1 MARRGGLLLGLL
13 LLLAAAAGPGARAQC
28 GDVEEDLA
36 VRGDAVVTALLPLQ
50 AGPGCAADVPRGR
63 RLAAAAMHVLA
74 ALRRHQYVPDVDVGL
89 RIVNSCDSPSVARKV
104 LVGAFVDLDCER
116 LYSLGV
122 LAGEDL
128 SRSES
133 VSELCAGLTQALWT
147 LPESP
152 EPEPQYGNALGTLL
166 AAGPWPAAD
175 ILTSSVHSDD
185 DDEKDDGDDGVPEH
199 QLDAAEQL
207 ADQAVEN
214 ARLRGV
220 CARRG
225 HAPDGFRWSGPASR
239 ARVLVGAEAALRR
252 MLRQHVLVPVE
263 GPGSATPGPQLVLA
277 PPDGVWSASTPL
289 PRDALVLVPDPS
301 PLRALM
307 ERLGEQA
314 RNLSDDA
321 VAVPFPPDPEDVAAA
336 VGLNDLVA
344 VGRALIRAADLLKEG
359 VGAFCDGEPAADENT
374 TSTDAGGGSS
384 ASGPEEAQRQVC
396 ARLPATGLL
405 LEELRASL
413 PPQPQ
418 DEAVERL
425 LEVRPD
431 EVASRAAATAAYLL
445 LRSPGPGRPLVP
457 LARYRGGIWTIPDD
471 ALTKTDPETVDCPLL
486 LASGEVEWV
495 REAWVATVL
504 TVAVLGT
511 MCATAVA
518 FFIATRILAG
528 DILEGSATLSLL
540 LLLAVLLAFASAL
553 PYCARGSGLVLCG
566 LRLLAAPLAHSLLL
580 SVMLGRALM
589 LAACDHDGGLLSHV
603 SGPLQAALCFFTL
616 AVQVALSVQLGLLLS
631 PAVCGWLSGPRFLI
645 LLSYDLLLLALL
657 AVTAP
662 FIATSRRNYREGMF
676 FAATTV
682 VLLALWIA
690 WVSLYLA
697 GGHAWRDAAMSGGV
711 TAAAAAVLLGVFVPR
726 TYLMA
731 GAMVRDKLAAQL
743 PAFARDHSITDL
755 AFREVARGTGAAG
768 AMMLGAGAGGGP
780 GAALYDSVSLSGGGP
795 CGSVSGSRG
804 GRLARAAAAS
814 PNVYSDSYR
823 HGHRTRPTTPLSPEG
838 SLPRYDV
845 PSPHKVT
852 RF

>member
-1 MARRGGLLLGLL
+1 M
-13 LLLAAAAGPGARAQC
+13 
-28 GDVEEDLA
+28 
-36 VRGDAVVTALLPLQ
+36 
-50 AGPGCAADVPRGR
+50 
-63 RLAAAAMHVLA
+63 
-74 ALRRHQYVPDVDVGL
+74 
-89 RIVNSCDSPSVARKV
+89 RIVNSCASPSVARKV
-104 LVGAFVDLDCER
+104 LVGAFVDLDCEHH
-116 LYSLGV
+116 YSLGV
-122 LAGEDL
+122 LTGEDL

-133 VSELCAGLTQALWT
+133 VSELCSGLTQALWGV
-147 LPESP
+147 PESP
-152 EPEPQYGNALGTLL
+152 DPEPQYGNALGTLL

-175 ILTSSVHSDD
+175 VLTSSVHQDDGRDD
-185 DDEKDDGDDGVPEH
+185 DDDDGPVGEH
-199 QLDAAEQL
+199 HLDAAEHL

-225 HAPDGFRWSGPASR
+225 HAPDGFRWSGPSSR

-252 MLRQHVLVPVE
+252 MLRDHVLVPVE
-263 GPGSATPGPQLVLA
+263 GPVPQLILA
-277 PPDGVWSASTPL
+277 PPDGIWSEATPL
-289 PRDALVLVPDPS
+289 PRDALVLVPDMS

-307 ERLGEQA
+307 ARLGEQA
-314 RNLSDDA
+314 HNQSDDA

-336 VGLNDLVA
+336 VGLNDFLA
-344 VGRALIRAADLLKEG
+344 VGRALLQAADLLKEG
-359 VGAFCDGEPAADENT
+359 MSAFCEGQSADENS
-374 TSTDAGGGSS
+374 TSTGTPAA
-384 ASGPEEAQRQVC
+384 ASGPSGQVC
-396 ARLPATGLL
+396 GRLPPTGLL

-413 PPQPQ
+413 PPQ
-418 DEAVERL
+418 DEAAVTRL
-425 LEVRPD
+425 LEVRQD
-431 EVASRAAATAAYLL
+431 EVASRAAASATFLL

-457 LARYRGGIWTIPDD
+457 LAHYRGGIWTIPDD
-471 ALTKTDPETVDCPLL
+471 ALAKADLETVDCPLL

-540 LLLAVLLAFASAL
+540 LLLAVLLAYASAL

-566 LRLLAAPLAHSLLL
+566 MRLLAAPLAHSLLL

-603 SGPLQAALCFFTL
+603 SGPLQAAMCFFTL
-616 AVQVALSVQLGLLLS
+616 AVQVALSVQLSLLLS

-657 AVTAP
+657 AITAP

-676 FAATTV
+676 FAATTA

-697 GGHAWRDAAMSGGV
+697 GSHAWRDAAMSGGV
-711 TAAAAAVLLGVFVPR
+711 TAAATAVLLGVFVPR

-731 GAMVRDKLAAQL
+731 GA
-743 PAFARDHSITDL
+743 
-755 AFREVARGTGAAG
+755 
-768 AMMLGAGAGGGP
+768 
-780 GAALYDSVSLSGGGP
+780 
-795 CGSVSGSRG
+795 
-804 GRLARAAAAS
+804 
-814 PNVYSDSYR
+814 
-823 HGHRTRPTTPLSPEG
+823 
-838 SLPRYDV
+838 
-845 PSPHKVT
+845 
-852 RF
+852 